1 MSFAVQLS
9 SVQYEWSFV
18 VCVPPAFRHAESVWE
33 EYWRLIRDIRFGH
46 CGVGPPEVTPF
57 IRRDNK
63 KNESHRR
70 EKFLVPAEDN
80 GVEMWL
86 CKLVT
91 CRLVLAIRPSYFSTT
106 SFSHSLYSL

>member
-1 MSFAVQLS
+1 
-9 SVQYEWSFV
+9 
-18 VCVPPAFRHAESVWE
+18 
-33 EYWRLIRDIRFGH
+33 
-46 CGVGPPEVTPF
+46 
-57 IRRDNK
+57 
-63 KNESHRR
+63 
-70 EKFLVPAEDN
+70 LVPAEDN